1 MISKYNK
8 ITDTVNTAISME
20 DLLNL
25 IKTGGPHKTMI
36 QEIRTEKNTTKQA
49 ELKKQ
54 LPAVTISGLF
64 EGGRNEKSL
73 KKHSGFIQIDIDKI
87 TSLNENMEKLK
98 NDPYSYA
105 VFLSPSGNGI
115 KIIVPISK
123 DKNLHKKTFEQLQTY
138 YSDKYNIAIDKQ
150 CKDIPRLMY
159 LSWDEHIYVNQ
170 NASIFEYK
178 EIKEDLK
185 YENCLRLINTTE
197 KFTEGN
203 RNDYI
208 FKLAIY
214 CNKSSVS
221 KSYVIERIIQD
232 FASETFSRQEIKTTV
247 ESAYKNDK
255 SNYLSKI
262 QKIEQ
267 FINEHFEIRCNSVN
281 YIIEYRPINSKESY
295 KQLNENNLWRFL
307 ESNGLKININTLLT
321 ILNSDFV
328 EKYDPFVHYFENLQK
343 YEPLTENDHIDKL
356 CSYINTTD
364 NERFKVQFRKMLVR
378 CIACAIDPKV
388 FNKQVFVFMGEKQ
401 NTGKSTLCRWLCPPE
416 LAEYISEYVNHDK
429 DGFIALTTNFIIN
442 LDELSN
448 LTRQEQN
455 QFKSFVSMERVNMR
469 PPYGRKAVMMIRR
482 ANFIGS
488 TNNDEFLIDETGN
501 VRWICFELESINFEY
516 KNDIDINRVWSQ
528 AYYLYKN
535 GFHYQLTKDE
545 LAANEKVNSIFLIS
559 TFEAGL
565 ISDHFLPGTKE
576 NGQFYTPSQIL
587 IYLNNISLG
596 QKCNI
601 KSIGKALKILGHKK
615 QSKYC
620 QIKKYTEKGY
630 FLINIS

>member
-8 ITDTVNTAISME
+8 ITDTVNTAIAME

-25 IKTGGPHKTMI
+25 VKTGGTHKTII
-36 QEIRTEKNTTKQA
+36 QAIRAEKNATKQA

-64 EGGRNEKSL
+64 EGGRTEKSL
-73 KKHSGFIQIDIDKI
+73 KEHSGFIQIDIDKI
-87 TSLNENMEKLK
+87 ISLNKNIEKLK

-123 DKNLHKKTFEQLQTY
+123 DKNLHKKTFEQLETY
-138 YSDKYNIAIDKQ
+138 YLDKYNIQIDKQ

-159 LSWDEHIYVNQ
+159 LSWDENIYINQ
-170 NASIFEYK
+170 NASIFDYK

-185 YENCLRLINTTE
+185 YDNCLHLINTTE
-197 KFTEGN
+197 KFIEGS

-208 FKLAIY
+208 FKLASI
-214 CNKSSVS
+214 CNENNVS
-221 KSYVIERIIQD
+221 KSYVIERMIRD
-232 FASETFSRQEIKTTV
+232 FASESFDNKEIKTTV
-247 ESAYKNDK
+247 ESAYKK
-255 SNYLSKI
+255 VKGIYLSKI

-267 FINEHFEIRCNSVN
+267 FINDHFEIRCNSVN
-281 YIIEYRPINSKESY
+281 YMVEYRPANSKEAY
-295 KQLNENNLWRFL
+295 KQINENDLWRFL
-307 ESNGLKININTLLT
+307 ERNGLKISVNTIGNILD
-321 ILNSDFV
+321 SDFV
-328 EKYDPFVHYFENLQK
+328 EKYDPFVHYFENQSK
-343 YEPLTENDHIDKL
+343 YDPLTENDHIDKL

-378 CIACAIDPKV
+378 CIACAIDPKI
-388 FNKQVFVFMGEKQ
+388 FNKQVFVLIGEKQ
-401 NTGKSTLCRWLCPPE
+401 NTGKSTLCRWLCPPD

-501 VRWICFELESINFEY
+501 VRWICFELESINFAY

-535 GFHYQLTKDE
+535 GFQYQLTKEE
-545 LAANEKVNSIFLIS
+545 LAINEQINSMFLIN
-559 TFEAGL
+559 TTEAQL
-565 ISDHFLPGTKE
+565 IRKHFLPGTKD
-576 NGQFYTPSQIL
+576 NGQFFTPSEVM
-587 IYLNNISLG
+587 IYLNNAAPSY
-596 QKCNI
+596 KCNV
-601 KSIGKALKILGHKK
+601 KNIGKALKIIGHIKE
-615 QSKYC
+615 SKYC
-620 QIKKYTEKGY
+620 PEKKYTEKGY
-630 FLINIS
+630 FLIIIS